1 MSDYMFMLENHL
13 SADQRRAVAEVQ
25 AAAALAHV
33 NLFLTG
39 GALRDMLA
47 GFPIRDLDF
56 RVEGNAVKV
65 AKLLAQS
72 KAAEIVSTDDARK
85 AVELRFATGVTA
97 EISMTRQE
105 KYPKPGGKPQV
116 NAASIHEDLRGRDF
130 TINSIALSL
139 NANSKGL
146 LLDPANG
153 ISDIERREL
162 RANHNYVFY
171 DDPARLLR
179 LVRFRIRL
187 GYTVEE
193 RTQMQFDNAREAGML
208 DKIPATALAAEMHAY
223 AEEPNSAELLEALER
238 ERLLPLFSPALNGP
252 KLNLAAFQKLQK
264 ARQMLP
270 FGVPV
275 PTRNLPLFLHVLFEK
290 LAAKERAALAKAV
303 SLSKADLNSVG
314 KLVAAAKKGER
325 DLKSAKLTKPSHIY
339 TAASAVPGEVLLY
352 LLLYSSQRVVQDRI
366 KNYFQ
371 KYLLTATEVTDKDVE
386 ATGVLPGSPKFAKAK
401 QALIL
406 QKLDAR
412 PKKLPPPPEPPP
424 PPPPPS
430 PFGRRT

>member
-33 NLFLTG
+33 NLYLTG

-56 RVEGNAVKV
+56 RVEGNALKV

-72 KAAEIVSTDDARK
+72 KAAEIVATDATRK
-85 AVELRFATGVTA
+85 SVDLRFGTGVTA
-97 EISMTRQE
+97 EISMARQE
-105 KYPKPGGKPQV
+105 RFARPGGKPQV
-116 NAASIHEDLRGRDF
+116 AAASIHEDLRGRDF

-146 LLDPANG
+146 LIDPVNG
-153 ISDIERREL
+153 LSDIERKEL

-179 LVRFRIRL
+179 LVRFRVRL

-208 DKIPATALAAEMHAY
+208 ARIPTAALTAELHAY
-223 AEEPNSAELLEALER
+223 ADEPNVAELLEALER
-238 ERLLPLFSPALNGP
+238 EKLLALFSPALAGP
-252 KLNLAAFQKLQK
+252 KLNLAAFHKLQK
-264 ARQMLP
+264 ARQMMP
-270 FGVPV
+270 FGLPV
-275 PTRNLPLFLHVLFEK
+275 PSRNLPLFLHLLCEK
-290 LAAKERAALAKAV
+290 LSAKERAALAKTAG
-303 SLSKADLNSVG
+303 LSQSDLNSEA
-314 KLVAAAKKGER
+314 KLVAAAKKAER
-325 DLKSAKLTKPSHIY
+325 ELKNPRLNKPSLVY
-339 TAASAVPGEVLLY
+339 TAASAIPGEVLLY
-352 LLLYSSQRVVQDRI
+352 LLLYSGQRVVQDRI

-371 KYLLTATEVTDKDVE
+371 KYLLTAAEVTDKEVE
-386 ATGVLPGSPKFAKAK
+386 ASGAAPGSPKFAKAK
-401 QALIL
+401 QALVL
-406 QKLDAR
+406 QRLDAR
-412 PKKLPPPPEPPP
+412 PKKTPPPEPPPP

-430 PFGRRT
+430 PFGRRA